1 MSESIDSRVVQMR
14 FDNQQFEKGIQTSI
28 RSLKQLDDSM
38 DFESGEKSFHQL
50 EKTVNDV
57 KFDKIIAGL
66 DAIASKFTF
75 IGQLGMRL
83 KNEVIDKLI
92 DSGERMIKSLSVD
105 QVSVGW
111 DKYADKTSAVQTIMA
126 ATAKEFKDG
135 GDQMGYVNDQLEKLA
150 WFTDETSYNF
160 LDMVSNI
167 GKFTSAGI
175 KLDNATTSMQGIAVW
190 AAKSGA
196 NANEASRAMYNLSQ
210 SLGTGAVKL
219 QDWMS
224 IENANMATVEFKET
238 AIETAAALGTLKK
251 GADGVYKTM
260 KGNEVTVANFREYLS
275 DGWFTAEA
283 LTGTLNQYG
292 AAVGELNKLYE
303 DLEGSI
309 TTSSLIQYIDDYVA
323 GTLDLDQAAKD
334 MGMSVEDVKK
344 RLDVFNTSTMQFS
357 LKAFKAAQEAK
368 TLAEALN
375 SVKDAVSSKWMK
387 SFELIFGDYEQAK
400 KLWTNMANVL
410 YDIFAASGDARNEM
424 LELWAV
430 MEKGGRDTL
439 IDSLYAALS
448 AILRLITPIKQG
460 FQDIFPPLTAER
472 LANFVDKLHDFLLSI
487 QLTSDQMEKMRRIF
501 RGVFSV
507 VDILGTLIGQALT
520 AGFDVLKTILEALN
534 IDILETGANFGDMI
548 YNFRNFVKST
558 NIFQQGANIIIK
570 IFNRIVA
577 AVKNFKASFSE
588 NYPEASKMFDGAV
601 TAGKNALNEFNKLIS
616 AFKVTI
622 SHFIGKDADIELPK
636 IKNFDDFKAALSKVK
651 EVLEEELKEMG
662 LDFSGFE
669 KIFDALGDAGT
680 GTLSMIGSALKLFG
694 KIFDEVTSFVF
705 SKLGVFNLMDIAVVA
720 LGIGMIVA
728 INKIADSLIVFAT
741 AIKGFD
747 AIGKSAKNML
757 DSLTGV
763 FKQVQ
768 SNLKADRLKSIAISI
783 GILTA
788 ALVVLA
794 FIPKVQLL
802 QALGIMAAAGVG
814 ILAFTA
820 ILKKIG
826 KIDAQ
831 LGVLLAISSA
841 LAIMAITLNALNL
854 ENIIAKLGALSFMMM
869 ALVTTV
875 GVLSKYGGQVQ
886 TGAITIIA
894 IALSMRLAI
903 NALNALTQIDVK
915 SITSHLPALIALL
928 VMFGAFA
935 KLAGSTAKN
944 SGDGVKIFNSKATNL
959 VAMALSMLIIIQAF
973 KSLSEMDPADIVV
986 GITSMISIFGAMSLL
1001 MIASQMAGE
1010 HANKAGTMLLAVS
1023 VALNLMVPAIKG
1035 LAKISADELGRATL
1049 SLTALMA
1056 FFALMTAASKLSGE
1070 HAGKAGLM
1078 FLEAAAAIAILTL
1091 VIKSLG
1097 QMETS
1102 EIIKG
1107 TGAVV
1112 ALIAA
1117 FSLMVAL
1124 SKSAEYA
1131 KKTITT
1137 VAVVIGLLS
1146 AIIIGL
1152 SFVDNEKML
1161 SISGA
1166 LSALMIA
1173 MGVLAK
1179 GIKDVQVSFKS
1190 AMVLSLVVGILG
1202 VVLTAMSMWANPEGI
1217 IPLAVGLG
1225 ILLTSVAGSIKILS
1239 TIGGMGS
1246 RAADAALPVILKIG
1260 GILLALVT
1268 VFGIIDKFTEGG
1280 FADVI
1285 NRAGPIMMG
1294 IGEAIGGLIGG
1305 FAGGLVA
1312 GGVDAILKQIP
1323 QWGTYLS
1330 EFSDNLTGFL
1340 TMLDSLGPDK
1350 AEAIGSLASM
1360 IATLGKS
1367 TIFKTPISEDQSE
1380 NAKKAFV
1387 AIGLGI
1393 VGFSETIKNLTE
1405 DDVTKA
1411 SSAVSIAKLLTELES
1426 NLPGENGK
1434 WQEWFG
1440 EKDLASFAEKLVPL
1454 GFAIVNFSS
1463 IVKDKVDEDSVKTAA
1478 NAGQLI
1484 SDLQKSLPSTGGVLQ
1499 EWLGSKN
1506 LTSFGWSM
1514 LAFGSAIVAFSD
1526 KVTGADGG
1534 SKINSESVKAAADAG
1549 MLLSDLNKNL
1559 PATGGSLSN
1568 LLFGE
1573 KDLGKFADNIVAL
1586 GEGIAN
1592 FSEKVDG
1599 ITEESVSGALGIL
1612 NAFTGLD
1619 TSNTGGGGLFG
1630 ALFGDDGSLKNLG
1643 AAITQMGSSLVVF
1656 RNKVANVD
1664 WNSCNKPIDI
1674 LKEFATI
1681 TDPAAPFAELL
1692 GNLQK
1697 MFDDTGKFIGSQ
1709 EKNVKIKGE
1718 TMFYW
1723 VAKGFE
1729 SGQKKYQNIINKAAQ
1744 KAAQNIPTV
1753 MENVLEIHSPSVV
1766 MNEIGHYVVKG
1777 LAEGIEEETSAEEA
1791 AKKKADNIVAAFNSI
1806 GERIKVAIELADLDY
1821 QLFAAMNPNATEEE
1835 LNIVKR
1841 DALIEK
1847 LKYHAQNVQDAQA
1860 AWRAAQEELGND
1872 SVETQKL
1879 YNEFMK
1885 QQIEMYQLK
1894 NEIMELS
1901 TGKTDTGKSEEEI
1914 AEVEAYIHQ
1923 INQEALQEYNRI
1935 VKEEY
1940 AAWEEAGKSVEEF
1953 RKYAEEKSGWS
1964 QDLKD
1969 RLRAEFLPTEDIS
1982 EEIKTL
1988 EQQLNDIINSALEN
2002 VEVNILPDEVVK
2014 KTEEQGIKTGQA
2026 AGTGINQGLQ
2036 SMTPQ
2041 IEQTASGI
2049 GETIKT
2055 TIQEK
2060 VGQGWQMLQEILPKW
2075 GSEVSD
2081 VMPVA
2086 DAYDAGV
2093 ELMNNLKNGV
2103 ESEIPELPSLGQKV
2117 ADAFLNSSITAPRGD
2132 DRDAGALVEAGR
2144 SLIQQLT
2151 LGLQNGSPELLAAAQ
2166 NIMNQ
2171 CKTTMLSYQ
2180 EGFFQAG
2187 QALGQKVAGGLQS
2200 KIAAVAEAAA
2210 AMVRAAMAAAA
2221 GAVSDGLGALGLGG
2235 GMVTGGMSRFGATP
2249 VVSSD
2254 WTASA
2259 ADLPMTSSLV
2269 KASQTEQINSIS
2281 GRVKKLEEDKQ
2292 TYSTPKVISQDTT
2305 YNFNQTNNS
2314 PKALSSAEIYRQTN
2328 TQFARFKNVVSS
2340 SNINSLSRK
2349 GVTQ

>member
-38 DFESGEKSFHQL
+38 DFESGTKSFRQL

-57 KFDKIIAGL
+57 KFDKIISGL

-83 KNEVIDKLI
+83 KNEVIDKLV
-92 DSGERMIKSLSVD
+92 DSGERMIKSLSMD

-135 GDQMGYVNDQLEKLA
+135 GDQMGYVNNQLEKLA

-238 AIETAAALGTLKK
+238 ALETAAALGTLKK

-430 MEKGGRDTL
+430 MDKGGRDTL

-472 LANFVDKLHDFLLSI
+472 LANLVDKLHDFLLSI
-487 QLTSDQMEKMRRIF
+487 QLTSEQMEKMRRIF

-520 AGFDVLKTILEALN
+520 AGFDVLKAILEALN
-534 IDILETGANFGDMI
+534 IDILEVGANFGDMI
-548 YNFRNFVKST
+548 YNFRNFVKTT

-570 IFNRIVA
+570 VFNRIVS
-577 AVKNFKASFSE
+577 AVKDFKASFSE
-588 NYPEASKMFDGAV
+588 NYPEASKIFDGAV

-616 AFKVTI
+616 AFKTTI

-636 IKNFDDFKAALSKVK
+636 IKNFDDFKAALAKVK

-728 INKIADSLIVFAT
+728 VNKIADSLIVFAT

-826 KIDAQ
+826 KIDTQ
-831 LGVLLAISSA
+831 LGVLLSISAA
-841 LAIMAITLNALNL
+841 LALMTLSLNAINL
-854 ENIIAKLGALSFMMM
+854 EDVNHKLVVMGVMMSG
-869 ALVTTV
+869 LIVTLAM
-875 GVLSKYGGQVQ
+875 LSKNNSKIQ
-886 TGAITIIA
+886 TGALTIIS
-894 IALSMRLAI
+894 IALSMRLMAS
-903 NALNALTQIDVK
+903 ALNSLAKIDIKNLNSVFP
-915 SITSHLPALIALL
+915 TLIAVLTAL
-928 VMFGAFA
+928 SIVTR
-935 KLAGSTAKN
+935 LAGTTAKRN
-944 SGDGVKIFNSKATNL
+944 GDGVAIFNSKATSL
-959 VAMALSMLIIIQAF
+959 ISMALSMLIIVQAF
-973 KSLSEMDPADIVV
+973 KSLSDMDPANIVI

-1023 VALNLMVPAIKG
+1023 IALNLMIPAIKG
-1035 LAKISADELGRATL
+1035 LAKISGDELGQATL
-1049 SLTALMA
+1049 TLTALMA
-1056 FFALMTAASKLSGE
+1056 FFALMTAASKLAGE

-1152 SFVDNEKML
+1152 SFVDNEKIL
-1161 SISGA
+1161 SISVA
-1166 LSALMIA
+1166 LSALMVA
-1173 MGVLAK
+1173 MGILAT
-1179 GIKDVQVSFKS
+1179 GMKDVQVSFKS

-1202 VVLTAMSMWANPEGI
+1202 GVLTVMSMWANPEGI

-1246 RAADAALPVILKIG
+1246 RAAESALPVILKIG
-1260 GILLALVT
+1260 GILLALVA
-1268 VFGIIDKFTEGG
+1268 VLGILDKFTDGKV
-1280 FADVI
+1280 ADVV
-1285 NRAGPIMMG
+1285 NRAGPIMLG

-1323 QWGTYLS
+1323 QWGGYLS
-1330 EFSDNLTGFL
+1330 EFADNLGGFL
-1340 TMLDSLGPDK
+1340 SMLDAIKPEK
-1350 AEAIGSLASM
+1350 AEAIGALASM
-1360 IATLGKS
+1360 ISTLGAS
-1367 TIFKTPISEDQSE
+1367 TIFKTPISEEQSE
-1380 NAKKAFV
+1380 NAKTAFTAMGEGVV
-1387 AIGLGI
+1387 A
-1393 VGFSETIKNLTE
+1393 FSKSIRELTE
-1405 DDVTKA
+1405 DDVSKA
-1411 SSAVSIAKLLTELES
+1411 TSAVSIAQSVADLQN

-1440 EKDLASFAEKLVPL
+1440 EKNLAGFAANLVPL
-1454 GFAIVNFSS
+1454 GEAIVSFSS
-1463 IVKDKVDEDSVKTAA
+1463 IVKDNVDKDAVETAVH
-1478 NAGQLI
+1478 AGELI
-1484 SDLQKSLPSTGGVLQ
+1484 SALQNNLPSTGGVLQ
-1499 EWLGSKN
+1499 EWIGAKD
-1506 LTSFGWSM
+1506 LT
-1514 LAFGSAIVAFSD
+1514 AFGQGMLDFADAIVNFSS
-1526 KVTGADGG
+1526 KVTGEDGKT
-1534 SKINSESVKAAADAG
+1534 KINSDAVEAAADAG
-1549 MLLSDLNKNL
+1549 MLLSNL
-1559 PATGGSLSN
+1559 QNSLPSTGGKLSAW
-1568 LLFGE
+1568 LFGE
-1573 KDLGKFADNIVAL
+1573 KDLGTFSTNITSL
-1586 GEGIAN
+1586 GEAIVN
-1592 FSEKVDG
+1592 FSTKVDG

-1643 AAITQMGSSLVVF
+1643 GAITQMGNSLVVF

-1664 WNSCNKPIDI
+1664 WSSCNKPIDI

-1692 GNLQK
+1692 SNLQK
-1697 MFDDTGKFIGSQ
+1697 MFDDTGTFIGSQ
-1709 EKNVKIKGE
+1709 EKDVKTKGE

-1723 VAKGFE
+1723 IAKGFE
-1729 SGQKKYQNIINKAAQ
+1729 SGQKKYQYIINKAAQ

-1753 MENVLEIHSPSVV
+1753 MENILEIHSPSVV

-1777 LAEGIEEETSAEEA
+1777 LAEGIEEDTSAEEA

-1821 QLFAAMNPNATEEE
+1821 QLFAAMNPDATEEE

-1872 SVETQKL
+1872 SIETQKL

-1885 QQIEMYQLK
+1885 QQIEMYELK

-1901 TGKTDTGKSEEEI
+1901 TGKTDTGRSEQDI
-1914 AEVEAYIHQ
+1914 AEVEAYINE
-1923 INQEALQEYNRI
+1923 INQEALREYNKI
-1935 VKEEY
+1935 VREEY

-1953 RKYAEEKSGWS
+1953 KKYAEEKSGWS
-1964 QDLKD
+1964 KDLKE
-1969 RLRAEFLPTEDIS
+1969 RLRAEFLPTEDIKT
-1982 EEIKTL
+1982 EISSL
-1988 EQQLNDIINSALEN
+1988 EQQLNDIINGALEN
-2002 VEVNILPDEVVK
+2002 VEVNILPDEVIK
-2014 KTEEQGIKTGQA
+2014 KTQEQGIKTGQA

-2036 SMTPQ
+2036 STIPQ
-2041 IEQTASGI
+2041 IEQTVGGI

-2060 VGQGWQMLQEILPKW
+2060 AGEGWKWLQDSLQQFNAVEP
-2075 GSEVSD
+2075 
-2081 VMPVA
+2081 
-2086 DAYDAGV
+2086 DAMAVPDAFDAGAD
-2093 ELMNNLKNGV
+2093 LMVSLKDGI
-2103 ESEIPELPSLGQKV
+2103 ESEIPELPTLGQKV
-2117 ADAFLNSSITAPRGD
+2117 ADAFFDGSLGGENQ
-2132 DRDAGALVEAGR
+2132 DAEALASVGHT
-2144 SLIQQLT
+2144 LIQQLIM
-2151 LGLQNGSPELLAAAQ
+2151 GLQNKSPELISVVQ
-2166 NIMNQ
+2166 SIMERCNS
-2171 CKTTMLSYQ
+2171 TMLSYQ
-2180 EGFFQAG
+2180 SGFFQAG
-2187 QALGQKVAGGLQS
+2187 QTLGEKVAGGLRS

-2210 AMVRAAMAAAA
+2210 AMVRAAMAAATGAAA
-2221 GAVSDGLGALGLGG
+2221 GGLSALGFGG
-2235 GMVTGGMSRFGATP
+2235 GGASIGGIGGGISP
-2249 VVSSD
+2249 VVTAD
-2254 WTASA
+2254 WSASA
-2259 ADLPMTSSLV
+2259 ADLSNTSSLV
-2269 KASQTEQINSIS
+2269 KARQTEQINSIS
-2281 GRVKKLEEDKQ
+2281 GRVRKLEESKQ
-2292 TYSTPKVISQDTT
+2292 RENEPKPIVQETT

-2328 TQFARFKNVVSS
+2328 TQFARFKNTVSS
-2340 SNINSLSRK
+2340 RNYPINK
-2349 GVTQ
+2349 GVTR